1 MNMNELEPTIAAMEV
16 PTLEKQILIVE
27 DEIVFAKAVKKQ
39 LQRAGYKCEI
49 AGDLDTAREKFESQM
64 PDLVLLDMRLPD
76 GSGLD
81 FLESIKNGQNP
92 DATVLVMS
100 AYGELEDAV
109 SAMKMGASDYL
120 KKPVDLEELLINIE
134 KVLDKNELVTKL
146 TNSSKRERNATEA
159 VEFIGE
165 CPGIASVKQQIEQIG
180 RLTYA
185 STTVPPTVLIL
196 GETGTGKDVVAR
208 LLHASAALSD
218 KPFVQVD
225 CASLP
230 KDLIEAELFG
240 HEKGAFTNAHAAR
253 TGLIEAAEDGVLFMD
268 EIGELPLD
276 LQSKLLAVLDR
287 RLMRRVGTTK
297 ELPVRAWFI
306 AATNRNIEDLV
317 SKGEFRTDLYYRLN
331 VLSIEMPSLRTRGND
346 IIILAKY
353 FSEQT
358 VRRYGFE
365 KVSLSDEAVQALMEY
380 SWPGNVRELKHL
392 IERAVLLNSGG
403 ELSSDALGLTNR
415 ALSGHTE
422 NSQAS
427 DSNIEDMTLESA
439 ELTLITQALDKANGN
454 VSKAA
459 RELDIT
465 RMAMRY
471 RMKKYN
477 L

>member
-1 MNMNELEPTIAAMEV
+1 MNEIESTVAAMEV
-16 PTLEKQILIVE
+16 PTLEKQVLIVE

-39 LQRAGYKCEI
+39 LQRAGYKSEI
-49 AGDLDTAREKFESQM
+49 AGDLSVASEKFEALS

-81 FLESIKNGQNP
+81 FLEVIKNGQNSNT
-92 DATVLVMS
+92 AVLVMS

-120 KKPVDLEELLINIE
+120 KKPVDLDELLINVE
-134 KVLDKNELVTKL
+134 KVLDKNELETKL
-146 TNSSKRERNATEA
+146 SYSSKRERNASEA

-165 CPGIASVKQQIEQIG
+165 CPEIVSVRQQIEQIS
-180 RLTYA
+180 RLTHA
-185 STTVPPTVLIL
+185 SNTVPPTVLIL
-196 GETGTGKDVVAR
+196 GETGTGKDVIAR

-218 KPFVQVD
+218 KPFVQID

-253 TGLIEAAEDGVLFMD
+253 TGLIEAAEDGTLFMD

-276 LQSKLLAVLDR
+276 LQSKLLAVLER

-297 ELPVRAWFI
+297 ELTVRAWFI
-306 AATNRNIEDLV
+306 AATNRNIEELV
-317 SKGEFRTDLYYRLN
+317 DKGEFRSDLYYRLN
-331 VLSIEMPSLRTRGND
+331 VLSIEMPPLRSRGND
-346 IIILAKY
+346 VIILAKY
-353 FSEQT
+353 FAEQT
-358 VRRYGFE
+358 ARRYGF
-365 KVSLSDEAVQALMEY
+365 KNVSLSDDALQTLIEY
-380 SWPGNVRELKHL
+380 SWPGNVREMKHL
-392 IERAVLLNSGG
+392 IERAVLLNSGS
-403 ELSSDALGLTNR
+403 ELSADSLGLTNR
-415 ALSGHTE
+415 KVSKSKGKLQTE
-422 NSQAS
+422 

-439 ELTLITQALDKANGN
+439 EFTLITQALDKANGN

-465 RMAMRY
+465 RMALRY

>member
-1 MNMNELEPTIAAMEV
+1 MNELEPTIAAMEV
-16 PTLEKQILIVE
+16 PTFEKQILIVE

-49 AGDLDTAREKFESQM
+49 AGDLDTAREKFESQV

-92 DATVLVMS
+92 NAAVLVMS

-134 KVLDKNELVTKL
+134 KVLDKNELETKL
-146 TNSSKRERNATEA
+146 TYSSKRERNASET
-159 VEFIGE
+159 VDFIGE
-165 CPGIASVKQQIEQIG
+165 CPGIISVKQQIEQIA
-180 RLTYA
+180 RLTRA
-185 STTVPPTVLIL
+185 SKTVPPTVFIL

-208 LLHASAALSD
+208 LLHASTALSD
-218 KPFVQVD
+218 KPFVQID

-276 LQSKLLAVLDR
+276 LQSKLLAVLER

>member
-208 LLHASAALSD
+208 LLHTNAALSD